1 MSRAGTGMIAA
12 ALALAACA
20 PGPAREE
27 QDAALRIDPDGG
39 FVHEHHLRIMN
50 QTDGKI
56 EAPLHSAGKVLHRL
70 LGPVGQTDP
79 F

>member
-27 QDAALRIDPDGG
+27 QDAALRIEFEEILAPQVFQFEGEALVAGEDRPPGLWAAAPP
-39 FVHEHHLRIMN
+39 VYLRPAN
-50 QTDGKI
+50 
-56 EAPLHSAGKVLHRL
+56 
-70 LGPVGQTDP
+70 
-79 F
+79 